1 MIAFGPP
8 ILFKQLWD
16 LIAHIIYVRIN
27 LQETKSHFKEVYSM
41 FAIERIRIIKNYI
54 MNNQQAEVS
63 TLSNMLNV
71 SEVTIRRDL
80 EKLEEEGFLTRT
92 HGGAVLNKNEDIP
105 IISENGYNPE
115 DYNEIA
121 DIAVQMI
128 KDGDII
134 MLTNG
139 IINLHIA
146 KKLSNKNNI
155 TVLTNDIAIATELS
169 NNKSV
174 KAILLG
180 GDIDFRYNAVFG
192 SLTINN
198 LKKFFVSKLFIEID
212 GITCDLDLT
221 VSSIDMASLIQ
232 EATNNASQKILLLTA
247 DAFEKNSFY
256 RVGKAQ
262 QIADRLITNSRINDI
277 YKNIIFNNNI
287 QLFSSIDAFEGHV

>member
-1 MIAFGPP
+1 
-8 ILFKQLWD
+8 
-16 LIAHIIYVRIN
+16 
-27 LQETKSHFKEVYSM
+27 M

-54 MNNQQAEVS
+54 MSNEQAEVS
-63 TLSNMLNV
+63 TLSSMLNV

-92 HGGAVLNKNEDIP
+92 HGGAILNKDEEAPMIT
-105 IISENGYNPE
+105 SEGFNPT

-146 KKLSNKNNI
+146 KKLGNKNNI
-155 TVLTNDIAIATELS
+155 TVLTNDITIATELS
-169 NNKSV
+169 NLKSIKV
-174 KAILLG
+174 ILLG

-192 SLTINN
+192 SLTMNN
-198 LKKFFVSKLFIEID
+198 LKKFYVSKLFIEID
-212 GITCDLDLT
+212 GITSELDLT

-232 EATNNASQKILLLTA
+232 EATHNASQKILLLTA
-247 DAFEKNSFY
+247 DAFERNSFY
-256 RVGKAQ
+256 RVGKAYHV
-262 QIADRLITNSRINDI
+262 ADRLITNSRIKDN
-277 YKNIIFNNNI
+277 YKNLIFNSHI
-287 QLFSSIDAFEGHV
+287 QLFTSIDAFEGSVQQYLANFLKLQVLKN

>member
-1 MIAFGPP
+1 M
-8 ILFKQLWD
+8 
-16 LIAHIIYVRIN
+16 
-27 LQETKSHFKEVYSM
+27 
-41 FAIERIRIIKNYI
+41 

-63 TLSNMLNV
+63 TLSTMLNV

-92 HGGAVLNKNEDIP
+92 HGGAVLNKEEDVLVSI
-105 IISENGYNPE
+105 EEGYNPE

-155 TVLTNDIAIATELS
+155 TILTNDITIATELS
-169 NNKSV
+169 SNKSV

-212 GITCDLDLT
+212 GITSDLDLT

-232 EATNNASQKILLLTA
+232 EATYSASQKILLLTA
-247 DAFEKNSFY
+247 EAFEKNSFY

-262 QIADRLITNSRINDI
+262 QIADRLITNSRIKDT

>member
-1 MIAFGPP
+1 
-8 ILFKQLWD
+8 
-16 LIAHIIYVRIN
+16 
-27 LQETKSHFKEVYSM
+27 M

-54 MNNQQAEVS
+54 SNNEQAEVS
-63 TLSNMLNV
+63 TLSTMLNV

-92 HGGAVLNKNEDIP
+92 HGGAVLNKMEEEPLYATD
-105 IISENGYNPE
+105 GYSPA

-146 KKLSNKNNI
+146 KKLGNKNNI
-155 TVLTNDIAIATELS
+155 TILTNDITIATEVSAFKS
-169 NNKSV
+169 NKV
-174 KAILLG
+174 VLLG
-180 GDIDFRYNAVFG
+180 GDIDSRYNAVFG
-192 SLTINN
+192 TLTINN

-212 GITCDLDLT
+212 GITSELDLT
-221 VSSIDMASLIQ
+221 VSSIDMASFIQ
-232 EATNNASQKILLLTA
+232 EAVNSASQKILLLTA

-256 RVGKAQ
+256 RVGKAHK
-262 QIADRLITNSRINDI
+262 IADQLITNSRIKDD
-277 YKNIIFNNNI
+277 YKNILFNSNI
-287 QLFSSIDAFEGHV
+287 QLFTSIDAFEGNV

>member
-1 MIAFGPP
+1 
-8 ILFKQLWD
+8 
-16 LIAHIIYVRIN
+16 
-27 LQETKSHFKEVYSM
+27 M

-54 MNNQQAEVS
+54 QNNHQAEVS

-92 HGGAVLNKNEDIP
+92 HGGAVLNKEEEEPVIYA
-105 IISENGYNPE
+105 EGYNPA

-128 KDGDII
+128 HDGDVI

-139 IINLHIA
+139 LINLHIA
-146 KKLSNKNNI
+146 KKLGNKNNI
-155 TVLTNDIAIATELS
+155 TVLTNDITIAMELS
-169 NNKSV
+169 GHKSV
-174 KAILLG
+174 NVILLG
-180 GDIDFRYNAVFG
+180 GDIDSRYNAVFG
-192 SLTINN
+192 SLTVNN
-198 LKKFFVSKLFIEID
+198 LKKFFVSKLFIDID
-212 GITCDLDLT
+212 GITSELDLT

-232 EATNNASQKILLLTA
+232 EAAHNANQKILLLTA

-262 QIADRLITNSRINDI
+262 QIADRMITNSRIKDT
-277 YKNIIFNNNI
+277 YKNLIFNSNI
-287 QLFSSIDAFEGHV
+287 QLFTSIDAFEGNV

>member
-1 MIAFGPP
+1 
-8 ILFKQLWD
+8 
-16 LIAHIIYVRIN
+16 
-27 LQETKSHFKEVYSM
+27 M

-63 TLSNMLNV
+63 TLSTMLNV

-92 HGGAVLNKNEDIP
+92 HGGAVLNTGEEEPVVMAD
-105 IISENGYNPE
+105 GYNPA
-115 DYNEIA
+115 DYQEIA
-121 DIAVQMI
+121 DIAVQLI

-139 IINLHIA
+139 LINLHIA
-146 KKLSNKNNI
+146 KRLNNKNNI
-155 TVLTNDIAIATELS
+155 TILTNDITIATELS
-169 NNKSV
+169 TNKSV
-174 KAILLG
+174 KVVLLG
-180 GDIDFRYNAVFG
+180 GDVDFRYNAVFG
-192 SLTINN
+192 TLTTNN

-212 GITCDLDLT
+212 GITADLDLT

-232 EATNNASQKILLLTA
+232 EAAYNASHKILLMTA

-262 QIADRLITNSRINDI
+262 HIADRIITNSRIKDS
-277 YKNIIFNNNI
+277 YKDNIFNSNI
-287 QLFSSIDAFEGHV
+287 QLFTSIDAFEGNV

>member
-1 MIAFGPP
+1 
-8 ILFKQLWD
+8 
-16 LIAHIIYVRIN
+16 
-27 LQETKSHFKEVYSM
+27 M

-54 MNNQQAEVS
+54 LNNHQAEVS

-92 HGGAVLNKNEDIP
+92 HGGAVLNSNDEDTEL
-105 IISENGYNPE
+105 SAEGYNPA

-146 KKLSNKNNI
+146 KKLGNKNNI
-155 TVLTNDIAIATELS
+155 TVLTNDITIATELS
-169 NNKSV
+169 NFKSIKV
-174 KAILLG
+174 ILLG
-180 GDIDFRYNAVFG
+180 GDVDPRYNAVFG
-192 SLTINN
+192 TLTVNN
-198 LKKFFVSKLFIEID
+198 LNKFFVSKLFIDID
-212 GITCDLDLT
+212 GISGELELT
-221 VSSIDMASLIQ
+221 VPSIDMASLIQ
-232 EATNNASQKILLLTA
+232 EAAHNAEQKILLLTA
-247 DAFEKNSFY
+247 EAFEKNSFY

-262 QIADRLITNSRINDI
+262 CVADRLITNSRIKDS
-277 YKNIIFNNNI
+277 YKNLIFNNNI
-287 QLFSSIDAFEGHV
+287 QLFTSIDAFEGNV

>member
-1 MIAFGPP
+1 
-8 ILFKQLWD
+8 
-16 LIAHIIYVRIN
+16 
-27 LQETKSHFKEVYSM
+27 M

-54 MNNQQAEVS
+54 LDNQQAEVS
-63 TLSNMLNV
+63 SLSLMLNV

-92 HGGAVLNKNEDIP
+92 HGGAILNMDEEEP
-105 IISENGYNPE
+105 LVTTNGGSPG

-121 DIAVQMI
+121 DIAAQMI

-139 IINLHIA
+139 MINLCIA
-146 KKLSNKNNI
+146 RKLGNKNNI
-155 TVLTNDIAIATELS
+155 TILTNDITIASELATF
-169 NNKSV
+169 KTIKV
-174 KAILLG
+174 VLLG

-192 SLTINN
+192 TLTINN
-198 LKKFFVSKLFIEID
+198 LKKFFVSKLFIEAD
-212 GITCDLDLT
+212 GITNDLDLT

-232 EATNNASQKILLLTA
+232 EAAKNASEKILMLTS

-262 QIADRLITNSRINDI
+262 QIADKLITNSRIKDV
-277 YKNIIFNNNI
+277 YKNIIFNSNI
-287 QLFSSIDAFEGHV
+287 QLFTSIDAFEGHV

>member
-1 MIAFGPP
+1 
-8 ILFKQLWD
+8 
-16 LIAHIIYVRIN
+16 
-27 LQETKSHFKEVYSM
+27 M

-54 MNNQQAEVS
+54 LNNQQAEVS
-63 TLSNMLNV
+63 TLSTMLNV

-105 IISENGYNPE
+105 IIGDEGYNPE

-121 DIAVQMI
+121 DIAVHMI

-146 KKLSNKNNI
+146 KKLGNKNNI
-155 TVLTNDIAIATELS
+155 TILTNDITIATELS
-169 NNKSV
+169 TNKSIKV
-174 KAILLG
+174 ILLG

-192 SLTINN
+192 SLTMNN

-212 GITCDLDLT
+212 GITSDLDLT

-232 EATNNASQKILLLTA
+232 EATNNANQKILLLTA

-256 RVGKAQ
+256 RVGKAH
-262 QIADRLITNSRINDI
+262 QIADRLITNSRIKDN
-277 YKNIIFNNNI
+277 YKNIIFKNNI

>member
-1 MIAFGPP
+1 
-8 ILFKQLWD
+8 
-16 LIAHIIYVRIN
+16 
-27 LQETKSHFKEVYSM
+27 M

-54 MNNQQAEVS
+54 LNNQQAEVS
-63 TLSNMLNV
+63 TLSTMLNV

-92 HGGAVLNKNEDIP
+92 HGGAVLNKNEDIS
-105 IISENGYNPE
+105 IIGDEGYNPE

-121 DIAVQMI
+121 DIAVHMI

-146 KKLSNKNNI
+146 KKLGNKNNI
-155 TVLTNDIAIATELS
+155 TILTNDITIATELS
-169 NNKSV
+169 SNKSIKV
-174 KAILLG
+174 ILLG

-192 SLTINN
+192 SLTMNN

-212 GITCDLDLT
+212 GITSDLDLT

-232 EATNNASQKILLLTA
+232 EATNNANQKIILLTA

-256 RVGKAQ
+256 RVGKAH
-262 QIADRLITNSRINDI
+262 QIADRLITNSRIKDN

>member
-1 MIAFGPP
+1 
-8 ILFKQLWD
+8 
-16 LIAHIIYVRIN
+16 
-27 LQETKSHFKEVYSM
+27 M

-63 TLSNMLNV
+63 TLSTMLNV

-92 HGGAVLNKNEDIP
+92 HGGAVLNMEDAEP
-105 IISENGYNPE
+105 VTAGDGHNPA
-115 DYNEIA
+115 DYQEIA

-146 KKLSNKNNI
+146 KRLGNKNNI
-155 TVLTNDIAIATELS
+155 TILTNDITIATELS
-169 NNKSV
+169 SNKSIKV
-174 KAILLG
+174 VLLG

-192 SLTINN
+192 TLTTNN
-198 LKKFFVSKLFIEID
+198 LRKFYVSKLFIEID
-212 GITCDLDLT
+212 GISNELDLT

-232 EATNNASQKILLLTA
+232 EAANNASQKILVLTA

-256 RVGKAQ
+256 RVGKVQ
-262 QIADRLITNSRINDI
+262 QIADQMITNPRIKDSYKNTLFNSRI
-277 YKNIIFNNNI
+277 
-287 QLFSSIDAFEGHV
+287 QLFTSINAFEGNI

>member
-1 MIAFGPP
+1 
-8 ILFKQLWD
+8 
-16 LIAHIIYVRIN
+16 
-27 LQETKSHFKEVYSM
+27 M
-41 FAIERIRIIKNYI
+41 FAIERIRIIKNYM

-63 TLSNMLNV
+63 TLSTMLNV

-92 HGGAVLNKNEDIP
+92 HGGAVLNKEEDVLVSI
-105 IISENGYNPE
+105 EEGYNPE

-155 TVLTNDIAIATELS
+155 TILTNDITIATELS
-169 NNKSV
+169 SNKSV

-212 GITCDLDLT
+212 GITSDLDLT

-232 EATNNASQKILLLTA
+232 EATYSASQKILLLTA
-247 DAFEKNSFY
+247 EAFEKNSFY

-262 QIADRLITNSRINDI
+262 QIADRLITNSRIKDT